1 MAARKDIDNY
11 IQEIVDNARRDRTK
25 ADLLLNDV
33 IIEIKSTKSTHSQ
46 VGIVA
51 AKYLETLQKSNDQL
65 VKVAALLNKKV
76 SIDTSLSE
84 NDKTQ
89 IFEII
94 NSDSKISK

>member
-1 MAARKDIDNY
+1 MGTRKNIENY

-25 ADLLLNDV
+25 ADFLLNDV
-33 IIEIKSTKSTHSQ
+33 ISEIQGAKSSHTQ

-65 VKVAALLNKKV
+65 VKVASLLNKRTSENV
-76 SIDTSLSE
+76 SLSDG
-84 NDKTQ
+84 DKSQ